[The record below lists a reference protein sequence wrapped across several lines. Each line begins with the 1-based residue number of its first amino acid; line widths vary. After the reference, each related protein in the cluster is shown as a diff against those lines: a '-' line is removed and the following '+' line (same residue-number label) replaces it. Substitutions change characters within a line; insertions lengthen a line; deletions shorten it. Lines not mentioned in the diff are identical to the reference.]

1 MKKVL
6 AAVLIGLAVGSALFA
21 AEDGKMEMY
30 AKATIGYGSA
40 GAKVTVNN
48 KWDYDKSDL
57 DNATIEHINKNHFNA
72 LDSKSTISGI
82 VSGFEITPAFGFG
95 IPFSVDQNWGAIK
108 FAVEA
113 QVPIVFGTFVG
124 VGSYSVNNASAFAMK
139 PGAMFVA
146 GYYFPSDFPEWLQKL
161 SPHMG
166 TGFSIPIVSVS
177 GSASTIRNVG
187 INTAFMQTFTTQF
200 SGVGVGFCW
209 DIMTG
214 VQYDFNE
221 HISAVIDWNQAIGGT
236 YGGSFRAGAI
246 WRF

>member
-1 MKKVL
+1 MKKLL
-6 AAVLIGLAVGSALFA
+6 AAVLIGLAVGSAVFA

-30 AKATIGYGSA
+30 AKATIGYG
-40 GAKVTVNN
+40 GVGVNAKVNN
-48 KWDYDKSDL
+48 KYGSYDKTDFG
-57 DNATIEHINKNHFNA
+57 DTTIASIDTVYKA
-72 LDSKSTISGI
+72 LPAKSLMSVIAR
-82 VSGFEITPAFGFG
+82 GFEITPAFGFG
-95 IPFSVDQNWGAIK
+95 IPFSVDQDWGAIK

-113 QVPIVFGTFVG
+113 QVPIVLGTF
-124 VGSYSVNNASAFAMK
+124 FAMK

-146 GYYFPSDFPEWLQKL
+146 NYYFPSNFPEWTHKI

-166 TGFSIPIVSVS
+166 SGFSIPIVAVS
-177 GSASTIRNVG
+177 GKDRKNLGDFGV
-187 INTAFMQTFTTQF
+187 NQTYYVYVDREY

-221 HISAVIDWNQAIGGT
+221 HISAVVDWNLSIGGRPAS
-236 YGGSFRAGAI
+236 SFRAGGI